1 MNWTAACRSA
11 WTETNN
17 RARSAGAEV
26 IEEEYA
32 EFEKLA
38 EAWPERG
45 RVLPGGDALRDARRG
60 GQRSPGWR
68 ELRNNERS

>member
-1 MNWTAACRSA
+1 VVNWTAPCRSA

-17 RARSAGAEV
+17 RAQSAGAEV

-38 EAWPERG
+38 EA
-45 RVLPGGDALRDARRG
+45 LA
-60 GQRSPGWR
+60 
-68 ELRNNERS
+68 